1 MKGGLSAIVFVVLA
15 KGAKVRNSPV
25 SDAMAHPMTNRM
37 SSPRLLS
44 AEDRLVSERLITME
58 SPDRRALRVQI
69 VCNQV
74 EPIPPDLLS
83 KCLRPPLP
91 KVMRET

>member
-1 MKGGLSAIVFVVLA
+1 
-15 KGAKVRNSPV
+15 
-25 SDAMAHPMTNRM
+25 MTNRM
-37 SSPRLLS
+37 SSPRLLLE
-44 AEDRLVSERLITME
+44 EDGLVSERLITME

-83 KCLRPPLP
+83 KCLGSPPP
-91 KVMRET
+91 EIMRET